1 MLTQKNIYIPENTM
15 MKLLKILM
23 ILMQGSFLTTYVKS
37 VIHVDPAILGF
48 LDKLSG

>member
-1 MLTQKNIYIPENTM
+1 M

-23 ILMQGSFLTTYVKS
+23 ILMQGSFLTTYDKS
-37 VIHVDPAILGF
+37 VIHLDPAVLGF